1 MEDAKLLWGI
11 LFFYPSISP
20 PLYPSTLMITFVC
33 CLIALVAGYFL
44 YGPFVQRVF
53 GIDPARETPAF
64 AKQDGVDY
72 IPIPTWKVFMI
83 QFLNIAGLGPIFGAI
98 MGAKFGTASFLW
110 IVLGSIFA
118 GATHDYLSGMLS
130 LRHGGESLPEL
141 TGRYLGSHFKQFMR
155 GFTVLLMILVG
166 AVFVAGPAGLLA
178 KLTPDY
184 LNITFWIMVIF
195 VYYILATLLPVDKI
209 IGKIYPLFAIALLF
223 MAIGILIMLFVKH
236 PPLPELTDGMSNT
249 HPAGL
254 PIFPIMFVSI
264 ACGAISGFHATQS
277 PLMARCLK
285 SEKYGLPVFYGAMIT
300 EGIVALIW
308 AAAATYFF
316 HTNGMEEKN
325 AAVVVDQITKE
336 WLGTIGGILAILGVV
351 AAPITSG
358 DTAFRSARLIVAD
371 FLRWEQKSIARRLMI
386 CLPMFVAA
394 IAILIYSQ
402 KDKDGFDTIWRYFA
416 WANQTLAVFTLWA
429 LIVYLAQAKKTYL
442 ITLIPALFMTAVCST
457 YIFVAPEGL
466 QFPVRLSQLLGGIVT
481 LSSFA
486 LFLIW
491 KRKFARM
498 IN

>member
-1 MEDAKLLWGI
+1 MPNPFSGI
-11 LFFYPSISP
+11 LFFSSIP
-20 PLYPSTLMITFVC
+20 LPALYPIHSMITFIS
-33 CLIALVAGYFL
+33 CLIALIAGYFL

-53 GIDPARETPAF
+53 GIAPRRQTPAF
-64 AKQDGVDY
+64 TKQDGVDY

-110 IVLGSIFA
+110 IVIGSIFA

-130 LRHGGESLPEL
+130 LRHDGESLPEL

-184 LNITFWIMVIF
+184 LNMTFWIMVIF

-223 MAIGILIMLFVKH
+223 MALGILIMLFVKH
-236 PPLPELTDGMSNT
+236 PPLPELTDGLSNT
-249 HPAGL
+249 HPGGL

-336 WLGTIGGILAILGVV
+336 WLGTIGGLLALLGVV

-371 FLRWEQKSIARRLMI
+371 FLGWEQKRVGRRLMI
-386 CLPMFVAA
+386 SLPMFVLT

-402 KDKDGFDTIWRYFA
+402 EDKDGFDTIWRYFA

-429 LIVYLAQAKKTYL
+429 LTLYLVQAKKAYL

-457 YIFVAPEGL
+457 YIFIAPEGFQL
-466 QFPVRLSQLLGGIVT
+466 PSRLSQLLGGIVT
-481 LSSFA
+481 LLLWA
-486 LFLIW
+486 WFLIW
-491 KRKFARM
+491 KQKFNRM
-498 IN
+498 IS